1 MTPDCDCACAS
12 LLLLLLGPHGQRRG
26 GGDQGAGGGAGRGGG
41 ARDRADGARV
51 GDTWVRRCQGRGIY
65 EYLRTSV
72 RSVGV
77 IVGRIGVVEG
87 EGVVVVVVAVVAVVA
102 IRGLVPVVPLPAA
115 VPAPVLLSL
124 TRSSGGR
131 LVISKQS

>member
-26 GGDQGAGGGAGRGGG
+26 GGDQGAGGGAGSGGG

-51 GDTWVRRCQGRGIY
+51 GDTWVRRCRMICQGRGIY

-77 IVGRIGVVEG
+77 IVGRIRVVEG
-87 EGVVVVVVAVVAVVA
+87 EGVVVVVVAVVAV
-102 IRGLVPVVPLPAA
+102 RGLVPVVPLPAT
-115 VPAPVLLSL
+115 VTAPVLLSV
-124 TRSSGGR
+124 T
-131 LVISKQS
+131 